1 MDVPND
7 GLSSR
12 AVESRASA
20 ELAIGIEAVPVVE
33 VSGLWKRRDHFAGWP
48 RSLSPMLEIPGF
60 DTRVETAAPGAL
72 ASLDAIVRH
81 STALVRARELAPQTF
96 DAHLSEDV
104 EVEFHIGQE
113 GAAAA
118 AFARLFRPLGDHD
131 LEVSLSTSTSGQGM
145 SGHQVWRIEFD
156 GDLILVGRSLARFNA
171 AVAADVLRGPPGVE
185 PIDWKF
191 SDVFGPTANVD
202 ANPEYDGSAWTLAE
216 IRMALEEA
224 AEQLKQL
231 ADVTQAPPYLE
242 LARAERDSRD

>member
-7 GLSSR
+7 GRSSR
-12 AVESRASA
+12 AVEPRTSA
-20 ELAIGIEAVPVVE
+20 EPAIGIETMPVVE

-48 RSLSPMLEIPGF
+48 RSLSSMLEIPGF
-60 DTRVETAAPGAL
+60 EIRVETAAPGAL

-81 STALVRARELAPQTF
+81 STALLRAKELAPQTF
-96 DAHLSEDV
+96 VTHLSEDV

-113 GAAAA
+113 GSGAASV
-118 AFARLFRPLGDHD
+118 ARLFRPLGEHD
-131 LEVSLSTSTSGQGM
+131 LEVSLSTSTSGQGR

-156 GDLILVGRSLARFNA
+156 GGLILVGRPLAPSSA

-202 ANPEYDGSAWTLAE
+202 ANPEYDGAALTLAE